1 MFWIPKKR
9 REEIKKRIS
18 EEQDAK
24 FRADLAK
31 NFEKSFSKKN

>member
-9 REEIKKRIS
+9 REEIKKRMS

-24 FRADLAK
+24 FRADL
-31 NFEKSFSKKN
+31 EKSFEKFFSEKN